1 MAGQNKRRER
11 VCRGLCRNPAILAQI
26 IGISVDSVPANR
38 RFAQDLSVS
47 FPLLS
52 DFKREVSKTY
62 GILNEERGW
71 ARRTTFVVDKG
82 GQIRHIEQGRSA
94 IDPSGA
100 LKMCEYVRPKLA
112 Q

>member
-1 MAGQNKRRER
+1 MKAYQVDIAKFEKVG
-11 VCRGLCRNPAILAQI
+11 AQV